1 MSGTPIPAGCI
12 PVLFADGW
20 SEEQIRAY
28 VIADNQVPRQSIFDE
43 SILAEELR
51 ALQDGGLDLGM
62 IGFDDDEV
70 DRLLPKKEE
79 LKEKTEILRPIKM
92 TRILISIPVDKKLLL
107 IDDCIKEIIK
117 AGGEVDYG
125 GN

>member
-1 MSGTPIPAGCI
+1 M
-12 PVLFADGW
+12 
-20 SEEQIRAY
+20 
-28 VIADNQVPRQSIFDE
+28 
-43 SILAEELR
+43 
-51 ALQDGGLDLGM
+51 QDGGLDLGM
-62 IGFDDDEV
+62 IGFDEDEV
-70 DRLLPKKEE
+70 ERLLPEKEE

-107 IDDCIKEIIK
+107 IDDCVKEIIK